1 MSNLEKLI
9 NLRPGDVV
17 RATVEDGRVDYDVSR
32 GLRIEDAAS
41 RIGMSVSW
49 LRKQT
54 AAGLFPCYRIGR
66 AVRFDLQQLEAWLS
80 QRAAGVLA

>member
-1 MSNLEKLI
+1 MLEKLL
-9 NLRPGDVV
+9 NLKPGDVV
-17 RATVEDGRVDYDVSR
+17 SATVEGGRVVDYNVSK
-32 GLRIEDAAS
+32 GLRIEQAAA

-66 AVRFDLQQLEAWLS
+66 AVRFDLQQLEAWL
-80 QRAAGVLA
+80 RLHTAGVLA